1 VAVPGG
7 GDPTTVGEVADA
19 YVESFAS
26 LDPLAA
32 TRLGIAGHESGMTD
46 FGPDGVAER
55 AQLARSG
62 RKAVLAARADGEGD
76 RIAAAVMAE
85 RLSAEL
91 DAYEAGEWCRDLNVL
106 FSPLQNMRESFDLM
120 ALDTVDDVEAMA
132 TRMAGV
138 PTALSGMRASLSE
151 GLATGMP
158 AARRQALACAR
169 QARAVA
175 GGTPGGDGYFSRLAR
190 RAVPLVAAGVAER
203 VGRLAAAGDAALGE
217 HAEWL
222 ERDYAPFAAEADGVG
237 AERYALL
244 ARNWN
249 GVELD
254 LEATSEWGWEE
265 LRRIE
270 GEMERVA
277 ASILP
282 GEPMSAVRD
291 LLETDPARAIEGGP
305 GLRAWLQRLMDEALD
320 ELDGVHFDLPA
331 PVRHLEACLAPPGG
345 AAAPYYTGPSE
356 DFARPGRT
364 WYPTQGRTRFP
375 LWREV
380 SVAYHEGVPG
390 HHLQV
395 AVTQYRRDRLN
406 RYQRTMAHTAGH
418 GEGWALYAE
427 RLMGELGYLDNPD
440 YLLGMLSGQAT
451 RAVRVVVDIGLH
463 LGLRIPADERF
474 HPGER
479 WTPELACAL
488 MVQRAGQPAPYVAS
502 EVDRYLGMPGQAI
515 SYKVGERVW
524 LEGREAA
531 RRRAG
536 AVFDLK
542 SFHARALDLGPMGLA
557 DLAELLPTC

>member
-1 VAVPGG
+1 MPGG
-7 GDPTTVGEVADA
+7 GDPATVGEVADA
-19 YVESFAS
+19 YVESFAC

-32 TRLGIAGHESGMTD
+32 TRLGIAGHEREMTD

-55 AQLARSG
+55 AGLARRG
-62 RKAVLAARADGEGD
+62 RRAVLAARADGPGD
-76 RIAAAVMAE
+76 HLAAAVMAE
-85 RLSAEL
+85 RLSAEV
-91 DAYEAGEWCRDLNVL
+91 DAHEAGEWRRDLNVL
-106 FSPLQNMRESFDLM
+106 ASPLQAMRESFDLM
-120 ALDTVDDVEAMA
+120 ALDTDEEAEA
-132 TRMAGV
+132 AAARMAGV
-138 PTALSGMRASLSE
+138 PAALAGMRASLSE
-151 GLATGMP
+151 GITRGTP
-158 AARRQALACAR
+158 AARRQALACAS

-175 GGTPGGDGYFSRLAR
+175 GGTTGADGYFARLAQR
-190 RAVPLVAAGVAER
+190 VAAIAAGGPAAR
-203 VGRLAAAGDAALGE
+203 LTGLAAAADAALGE
-217 HAEWL
+217 HAAWL
-222 ERDYAPFAAEADGVG
+222 EREYAPVAAEADGVG

-249 GVELD
+249 GLELD
-254 LEATSEWGWEE
+254 LEETARWGWEE

-270 GEMERVA
+270 GEMGEVA

-282 GEPMSAVRD
+282 GAPLPAVCH
-291 LLETDPARAIEGGP
+291 LLDTDPARAVEGADR
-305 GLRAWLQRLMDEALD
+305 LRAWLQGLMDEALD
-320 ELDGVHFDLPA
+320 DLDGVHFDLPA
-331 PVRHLEACLAPPGG
+331 PVRRLEACLAPPGG

-356 DFARPGRT
+356 DFSRPGRT

-375 LWREV
+375 RWREV

-395 AVTQYRRDRLN
+395 ATTQYRRNRLN

-427 RLMGELGYLDNPD
+427 RLMGELGYLDDPD
-440 YLLGMLSGQAT
+440 HLLGMLAGQAT

-463 LGLRIPADERF
+463 LGLRIPEDERF

-479 WTPELACAL
+479 WTPELACAV
-488 MVQRAGQPAPYVAS
+488 MAHRAGQPVPYVAS

-536 AVFDLK
+536 AAFDLK

-557 DLAELLPTC
+557 DLAERLPAC